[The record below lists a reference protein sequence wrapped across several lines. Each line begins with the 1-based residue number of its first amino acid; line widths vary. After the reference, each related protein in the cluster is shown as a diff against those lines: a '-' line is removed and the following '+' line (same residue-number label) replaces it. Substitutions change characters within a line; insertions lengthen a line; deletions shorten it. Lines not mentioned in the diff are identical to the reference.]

1 MPNFKVLF
9 IYPNLMLQTGF
20 PFAICI
26 LSSVLKKVGIDVN
39 LFDSTFYKTQKVT
52 SDEARMENLQVKPFD
67 LGEKFRNL
75 EGKKRMFED
84 LVDKI
89 EQYEPNLI
97 AISILEDVFPL
108 AVEMLNSI
116 KHFEIPKI
124 AGGVFPTF
132 SPDAIFDKTNV
143 DMVCI
148 GEGEEAIKEVCLK
161 LANKEDISRVENL
174 WVKRNGKIIKNK
186 LRHLINLDDNP
197 LPDFSI
203 FNEDRFLKPMK
214 GKLLKMGPV
223 ETDRGCPFNC
233 AFCNSRSQKSLYK
246 SETGESFFRVK
257 DIGKIYDDLRYL
269 VDKYDVEYIY
279 FPSDTFLSIGKNV
292 LREFSTMYKKI
303 GLPFYC
309 QTRPETIS
317 EETVDL
323 LERMG
328 CHSLSIGIEH
338 GNEEFRKKVLLRKV
352 SNNTYINAIK
362 LLENSKIMVAVNNM
376 IGFPDET
383 RELAFDT
390 INLNRKLNVYAHNA
404 YYFTPYHGSA
414 LRKYCENRGYIS
426 KDSQTVNITKGT
438 ILNMPQF
445 SADEINGLIRT
456 FTLYVKFPES
466 RFDEIRQAEKF
477 TDGGNAVFK
486 KLQQE
491 FWKKF
496 FR

>member
-26 LSSVLKKVGIDVN
+26 LSSVLKKAGIDVN
-39 LFDSTFYKTQKVT
+39 LFDSTFYRTQKVT

-108 AVEMLNSI
+108 AVEMLHSI

-148 GEGEEAIKEVCLK
+148 GEGEEVIKEVCLK
-161 LANKEDISRVENL
+161 LADKEDISRVENL

-197 LPDFSI
+197 FPDFSI
-203 FNEDRFLKPMK
+203 FSEDRFLKPMK

-246 SETGESFFRVK
+246 NETGENFFRVK

-279 FPSDTFLSIGKNV
+279 FPSDSFLSIGKNF

-328 CHSLSIGIEH
+328 CHSLSMGIEH

-362 LLENSKIMVAVNNM
+362 LLEKSKIMVAVNNM